1 MHLPCLAR
9 PARSLPPA
17 SRPAARLARP
27 PAGRLSRLLSRLPVG
42 VLAGLLAGVLAG
54 VPAAAAPAADGAP
67 RWVTAWEAA
76 PESVP
81 AGPGVPAYRRPPACG
96 GRTVRLVM
104 LPELSG
110 RALRLRI
117 SNRWGKRPLRIGAA
131 TVAEVAAGAALRP
144 GSLQPVLFDHLRS
157 VVVPPHQAVWSD
169 PLVRAVH
176 AGHLLA
182 VSLYVASATA
192 ARTWHIVA
200 GQVQFLSSPGNR
212 TADASAAGFGG
223 RLSSYL
229 WLDRVDVE
237 PARPAAALVA
247 IGDSITDGMRSTL
260 NAHRSWPQ
268 QLAARLRAAG
278 VDDLSVVDSGI
289 SGNRLLSD
297 SGCWGQALRQR
308 FARDALGLS
317 GVHAAIVLIGI
328 NDIDFGYTPARA
340 GLDCDAPHLRVRAA
354 QLEQALL
361 GLARQARLA
370 GVRLYAATL
379 PPADLPPQRE
389 ALRQRLN
396 AWIRG
401 SRAFAGVV
409 DFDAVLRDP
418 ADPTRMLPR
427 LDSGDHLHPG
437 DSGYAVMARAA
448 WPVAL
453 EVAGRSPSSR
463 LSSSSHLRASASR
476 ASSTGASC
484 SPRRVRP

>member
-9 PARSLPPA
+9 PARSLPRA
-17 SRPAARLARP
+17 SRLAARLP
-27 PAGRLSRLLSRLPVG
+27 
-42 VLAGLLAGVLAG
+42 GLLACLLPGLLPGLLACVVAGVLAG
-54 VPAAAAPAADGAP
+54 MPAAAAAVAAPAAGGAP

-96 GRTVRLVM
+96 GRTLRLVL

-117 SNRWGKRPLRIGAA
+117 SNRWGTRPLRIGAA
-131 TVAEVAAGAALRP
+131 TLADVAAGAALRP
-144 GSLQPVLFDHLRS
+144 GSLQPVRFDHLRS

-169 PLVRAVH
+169 PLVRPVH
-176 AGHLLA
+176 AGRLLA
-182 VSLYVASATA
+182 LSLYVASAA
-192 ARTWHIVA
+192 PPRSWHIVA
-200 GQVQFLSSPGNR
+200 GQVQFLSGPGDR

-237 PARPAAALVA
+237 PARPASALVA

-278 VDDLSVVDSGI
+278 VDNLSVVDAGI

-297 SGCWGQALRQR
+297 SACWGQALRQR

-317 GVHAAIVLIGI
+317 GVRAAIVLIGI
-328 NDIDFGYTPARA
+328 NDIDFGYTPARG

-361 GLARQARLA
+361 GLARQAHRA

-379 PPADLPPQRE
+379 PPADLPPARE

-418 ADPTRMLPR
+418 ADPARMLPR
-427 LDSGDHLHPG
+427 LDSGDHLHPD
-437 DSGYAVMARAA
+437 DSGYAAMARAA

-453 EVAGRSPSSR
+453 AVAG
-463 LSSSSHLRASASR
+463 LSSPSHLRASASR
-476 ASSTGASC
+476 ASSTGASS